1 MTKYRYE
8 VVVTGYFD
16 VDVVADS
23 EDEAEEKVLEFYE
36 KYHATTLRHKLD
48 SISLDLNLRD

>member
-8 VVVTGYFD
+8 VEVKGYFD

-36 KYHATTLRHKLD
+36 KHHATTLRHKLD
-48 SISLDLNLRD
+48 SISLDLNLQD